1 MKQGHLLLIFVII
14 YCSCFLVLYC
24 EQKNYD
30 LILEEKQRTEKALL
44 EAIEYTAN
52 QYREVI
58 KDKEEKKKQVIADAF
73 SDAFYVSMGLFQT
86 LQAEEFWRI
95 HIPML
100 VLVEEEG
107 AYFYYVKENTELGKR
122 KIIHEWTDRIT
133 FDFPENCSDTKKKVC
148 IADSL
153 EIIGSQ
159 VISNHNF
166 IAEQYGVSYRYS
178 LPEFFQD
185 TSQTLEFPMLFVV
198 FQGWPL
204 DASGTY
210 FYENCLDAGVFLRE
224 RDFCEIE
231 QFYNK

>member
-14 YCSCFLVLYC
+14 YCNCFLVLYC

-30 LILEEKQRTEKALL
+30 SILEEKQRVEKALL

-52 QYREVI
+52 QYRVVI
-58 KDKEEKKKQVIADAF
+58 KDSEEKKKQVVADAF

-107 AYFYYVKENTELGKR
+107 AYFYYVKENTESEKR
-122 KIIHEWTDRIT
+122 GIVHEWSDKIE
-133 FDFPENCSDTKKKVC
+133 FEFPENCSNAKKKAC

-153 EIIGSQ
+153 ETTASQ
-159 VISNHNF
+159 IISNHNF
-166 IAEQYGVSYRYS
+166 IAQQYGMSYRYS
-178 LPEFFQD
+178 LPAFFQD
-185 TSQTLEFPMLFVV
+185 TSRELEFPMLFVV

-204 DASGTY
+204 DASGTF

-224 RDFCEIE
+224 KTRFQYQE
-231 QFYNK
+231 